1 MNRLKINNQIWDDLL
16 RLIQTYKI
24 DSIYLDDKLINSF
37 NDYLYNNV
45 KIDSL
50 NMLSLSTISIS
61 GSQLGIYS
69 IKDGLRVFLVN
80 KIEVLFLN
88 RVNIDILNYKSNNN
102 LIYLVVGQNWNIR
115 WQEMLD
121 LHQNVFVNMIVT
133 SKFEPGINS
142 QDNEQQKIKK
152 QIISDLIVD
161 LQSVQVFKF

>member
-1 MNRLKINNQIWDDLL
+1 ML